1 VGQFGYRVIDQS
13 ARRTEVCMSDVTR
26 YYNLAERLYFTERD
40 GSVRSSFTSTHRW
53 NSRDIFD
60 RSLGA
65 FGYAL
70 WNDNLK
76 ENPTDGNLKEE
87 LVTGNWKGTGV
98 FQKEL
103 NKGSLAVMSDDTQ
116 YAKDDIFIREQ
127 FRGRGIGMWALKQ
140 LFKHETLRVSN
151 VSTQGNVSM
160 LSLQL
165 GSEVCLR
172 EPWAT
177 RVSQHENGR
186 EAANQGI
193 QLFFRKVNCLPPQRL
208 TSNC

>member
-1 VGQFGYRVIDQS
+1 
-13 ARRTEVCMSDVTR
+13 
-26 YYNLAERLYFTERD
+26 
-40 GSVRSSFTSTHRW
+40 
-53 NSRDIFD
+53 
-60 RSLGA
+60 
-65 FGYAL
+65 L

-87 LVTGNWKGTGV
+87 LVTGNWKDTCV

-103 NKGSLAVMSDDTQ
+103 NKRSLAVMSDDMR

-140 LFKHETLRVSN
+140 LFKHETLRVSY
-151 VSTQGNVSM
+151 VSTQGNASM

-165 GSEVCLR
+165 RSEVCLR

-177 RVSQHENGR
+177 RVSQHENDR
-186 EAANQGI
+186 DAVEAANQGI
-193 QLFFRKVNCLPPQRL
+193 QLFFRKVNCSPPQRL